1 MTIKRLLIKI
11 LGLHGKAHNAIDAK
25 RINDLVGM
33 GLWNT
38 GSKSLVQPIIF
49 QRFIFGEAQ
58 CSSVALDVQC
68 FSFYLSGLL
77 SGLQY

>member
-33 GLWNT
+33 GL
-38 GSKSLVQPIIF
+38 
-49 QRFIFGEAQ
+49 
-58 CSSVALDVQC
+58 
-68 FSFYLSGLL
+68 
-77 SGLQY
+77 